1 MVNEL
6 GYEGI
11 EFPVSRKDF
20 CKIEKINKI
29 YINVF
34 CYENNLVYPV
44 HTSKQKYKDY
54 MDLFLINDEN
64 KPHYVCIKDFNRFIF
79 NKTKHKN
86 KKHFCRYYLQCFS
99 SEMVL
104 VEDKVVC
111 LKMNGKPTV
120 KLGNGSI
127 KFRNNFKQLPA
138 PFKIYPD
145 VECNS
150 EKIHINKRRNDTSHI
165 EKN

>member
-6 GYEGI
+6 DYEGI

-20 CKIEKINKI
+20 CKIEKKNKI

-44 HTSKQKYKDY
+44 HISKQKHKDY

-64 KPHYVCIKDFNRFIF
+64 KPHYVYIKDFNRFIF

-120 KLGNGSI
+120 KLENGSI

-150 EKIHINKRRNDTSHI
+150 EKIHINKRRNDTSYI